1 MIIENGYIQVKVKT
15 GGGMLNGRP
24 QPVTVVDGDP
34 IPCNWRAQKWDKKG
48 NTVDSVFTQAQ
59 FEILIELQEFSAET
73 LTLYD
78 TTVGLRRLGE
88 FTIQSIEPLDATGAT
103 KITV

>member
-1 MIIENGYIQVKVKT
+1 MIIVNGYIQVKVKS

-24 QPVTVVDGDP
+24 QPVTVTDSDP

-48 NTVDSVFTQAQ
+48 RTVDGVFTQAQ

-78 TTVGLRRLGE
+78 TTVEQRVLGE
-88 FTIQSIEPLDATGAT
+88 FQIQSIEPLDATGAT

>member
-1 MIIENGYIQVKVKT
+1 MIIVNGYIQVSEKT

-24 QPVTVVDGDP
+24 QPVTVTKSDP

-48 NTVDSVFTQAQ
+48 KVIDGVFTQAQ
-59 FEILIELQEFSAET
+59 FEILIELQEFAAET
-73 LTLYD
+73 ITLYD
-78 TTVGLRRLGE
+78 TTVELRQLGE
-88 FTIQSIEPLDATGAT
+88 FQVQSIEPLAATRAT

>member
-1 MIIENGYIQVKVKT
+1 MIIENGYIQVEVKT
-15 GGGMLNGRP
+15 GGGILNGRP
-24 QPVTVVDGDP
+24 QPVAVTISDP
-34 IPCNWRAQKWDKKG
+34 IPCNWKAQKWDKKG
-48 NTVDSVFTQAQ
+48 RTVDGVFTQAQ

>member
-24 QPVTVVDGDP
+24 QPVTVVESSP
-34 IPCNWRAQKWDKKG
+34 IPCNWKAQKWDKKG
-48 NTVDSVFTQAQ
+48 KTVDSVFTQAQ
-59 FEILIELQEFSAET
+59 FEILIELQDFSAET

-78 TTVGLRRLGE
+78 TTVEQRRLGE
-88 FTIQSIEPLDATGAT
+88 FTVQSIEPLAATGAT

>member
-1 MIIENGYIQVKVKT
+1 MIIVNGYIQVKVKS

-24 QPVTVVDGDP
+24 QPVTVTDSDP

-48 NTVDSVFTQAQ
+48 RTVDGVFTQSQ

-78 TTVGLRRLGE
+78 TTVEQRVLGE
-88 FTIQSIEPLDATGAT
+88 FQIQSIEPLAATGAT

>member
-1 MIIENGYIQVKVKT
+1 MIIVNGYIRVKVKT

-24 QPVTVVDGDP
+24 QPVTFTESEP

-48 NTVDSVFTQAQ
+48 KTVDGVFTQAQ
-59 FEILIELQEFSAET
+59 FEILVELQDFTAET

-78 TTVGLRRLGE
+78 TTVAEHCLGE
-88 FTIQSIEPLDATGAT
+88 FTVQSVEPLGATVAT

>member
-1 MIIENGYIQVKVKT
+1 MIIENGYIQVKVKS

-24 QPVTVVDGDP
+24 QPVTVTDSDP

-48 NTVDSVFTQAQ
+48 RTVDGVFTQAQ

>member
-1 MIIENGYIQVKVKT
+1 MIIVNGYIQVKVKS

-24 QPVTVVDGDP
+24 QPVTVTDSDP

-48 NTVDSVFTQAQ
+48 RTVDGVFTQAQ

-78 TTVGLRRLGE
+78 TTVEQRVLGE
-88 FTIQSIEPLDATGAT
+88 FQIQSIEPLAATGAT

>member
-1 MIIENGYIQVKVKT
+1 MIIVNGYIQTKVKT
-15 GGGMLNGRP
+15 GGGMVGGRP
-24 QPVTVVDGDP
+24 QPVSVTDGDP

-48 NTVDSVFTQAQ
+48 KTVDGVFTQAQ
-59 FEILIELQEFSAET
+59 FEILVELQDFNAET

-78 TTVGLRRLGE
+78 TTVEERKLGE
-88 FTIQSIEPLDATGAT
+88 FTVQSVEPLAATGAT